1 MIPAWLVIEGNPV
14 RQFYSD
20 ASGLQHMD
28 PQAARHAI
36 LQRVGALR
44 ADVDGE
50 DPNITL
56 QLDNSSGEASALLA
70 RRPPLGA
77 RARLMTPA
85 GQVFSGIVA
94 EIRLERGTA
103 TITVES

>member
-1 MIPAWLVIEGNPV
+1 MTPVWLVIEGNPV

-20 ASGLQHMD
+20 AAALQHMD

-56 QLDNSSGEASALLA
+56 ELTNASGEASALLA
-70 RRPPLGA
+70 RRPPVGS

-94 EIRLERGTA
+94 EIRLGRDSA

>member
-1 MIPAWLVIEGNPV
+1 MTPVWFVIEGNPM

-20 ASGLQHMD
+20 PGALQHMD
-28 PQAARHAI
+28 AQAAKHAI

-44 ADVDGE
+44 ADVEGE

-56 QLDNSSGEASALLA
+56 ELANSNGEASALLA
-70 RRPPLGA
+70 RRPPVGS

-94 EIRLERGTA
+94 EIRLGRESA
-103 TITVES
+103 SITVES

>member
-1 MIPAWLVIEGNPV
+1 MTPVWLVIEGNPV
-14 RQFYSD
+14 RQFYADD
-20 ASGLQHMD
+20 AALQHMD
-28 PQAARHAI
+28 AQTSKHAI

-56 QLDNSSGEASALLA
+56 ELKNASGEASALLA
-70 RRPPLGA
+70 RRPPVGA

-94 EIRLERGTA
+94 EIRLGRGSA
-103 TITVES
+103 TVTVES

>member
-1 MIPAWLVIEGNPV
+1 MTPVWLVIEGNPM

-20 ASGLQHMD
+20 PAALQHMN

-36 LQRVGALR
+36 LQRVGSLR
-44 ADVDGE
+44 ADAEGE

-56 QLDNSSGEASALLA
+56 ELGNANGEASALLA
-70 RRPPLGA
+70 RRPPVGA

-94 EIRLERGTA
+94 EIRLGRDSA
-103 TITVES
+103 SITVES

>member
-1 MIPAWLVIEGNPV
+1 MTPVWFVIEGNPV

-20 ASGLQHMD
+20 AAALQYMD
-28 PQAARHAI
+28 PQTARHAI

-56 QLDNSSGEASALLA
+56 ELANTSGEASALLA
-70 RRPPLGA
+70 RRPPVGS

-85 GQVFSGIVA
+85 GQVFSGIVS
-94 EIRLERGTA
+94 EIRLSRGTA
-103 TITVES
+103 TVTVES

>member
-1 MIPAWLVIEGNPV
+1 MTALWLVIEGNPV
-14 RQFYSD
+14 RQFYAD
-20 ASGLQHMD
+20 PGALQHMD

-56 QLDNSSGEASALLA
+56 ELDNTSGEASALLA

-85 GQVFSGIVA
+85 GQLFSGIVA
-94 EIRLERGTA
+94 EIRLGRDSA
-103 TITVES
+103 SISVES

>member
-1 MIPAWLVIEGNPV
+1 MTPVWLVIEGNPV

-20 ASGLQHMD
+20 AAALQHMD

-56 QLDNSSGEASALLA
+56 ELANTSGEASALLA
-70 RRPPLGA
+70 RRPPVGS

-85 GQVFSGIVA
+85 GQVFSGIVS
-94 EIRLERGTA
+94 EIRLGRDSA
-103 TITVES
+103 SILVES

>member
-1 MIPAWLVIEGNPV
+1 MTPVWFVIEGNPV
-14 RQFYSD
+14 RQFYAD
-20 ASGLQHMD
+20 IAALQHMD
-28 PQAARHAI
+28 PQASRHAI

-56 QLDNSSGEASALLA
+56 ELDNSSGEASALLA
-70 RRPPLGA
+70 RRPPVGA

-94 EIRLERGTA
+94 EIRLSRGSA
-103 TITVES
+103 TVTVES

>member
-1 MIPAWLVIEGNPV
+1 MTPVWFVIEGNPV

-20 ASGLQHMD
+20 ATALQHMD
-28 PQAARHAI
+28 PQAAKHAI

-44 ADVDGE
+44 ADAEGE

-56 QLDNSSGEASALLA
+56 QLANTNGEASALLA

-94 EIRLERGTA
+94 EIRMGRESA
-103 TITVES
+103 MITVES